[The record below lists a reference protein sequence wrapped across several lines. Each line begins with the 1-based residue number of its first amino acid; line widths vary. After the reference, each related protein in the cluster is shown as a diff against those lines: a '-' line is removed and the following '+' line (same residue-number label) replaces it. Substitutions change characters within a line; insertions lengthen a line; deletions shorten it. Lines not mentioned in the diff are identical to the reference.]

1 MANKLRAAAF
11 TLSFKVI
18 SFPFAERMPMLLA
31 IPVHKGLS
39 YLLPFLVWDGWNAA
53 LRTAP
58 PGQNPQPAAEFL
70 TLFKVHR
77 RQKNSLF

>member
-39 YLLPFLVWDGWNAA
+39 YLRPFLVWDGWNAA

-58 PGQNPQPAAEFL
+58 PGQSA
-70 TLFKVHR
+70 
-77 RQKNSLF
+77 

>member
-1 MANKLRAAAF
+1 MANKPRAAAF

-18 SFPFAERMPMLLA
+18 SFPFAERMLMLLA

-58 PGQNPQPAAEFL
+58 PGQSA
-70 TLFKVHR
+70 
-77 RQKNSLF
+77 